1 MSEEQKRQLG
11 ILWETLDQQRNQHMQ
26 QRQSI
31 CTSLHQ
37 VSPPF
42 PLPHLGPHTT
52 PSLAHWPCPTPF
64 GPLNALAV
72 ALALRPL
79 TPLYS
84 ATALPFGP
92 LL

>member
-37 VSPPF
+37 VSPPSPSPTLVPTLHQVWPTGPAPP
-42 PLPHLGPHTT
+42 PLV
-52 PSLAHWPCPTPF
+52 PSMH
-64 GPLNALAV
+64 
-72 ALALRPL
+72 
-79 TPLYS
+79 
-84 ATALPFGP
+84 
-92 LL
+92 